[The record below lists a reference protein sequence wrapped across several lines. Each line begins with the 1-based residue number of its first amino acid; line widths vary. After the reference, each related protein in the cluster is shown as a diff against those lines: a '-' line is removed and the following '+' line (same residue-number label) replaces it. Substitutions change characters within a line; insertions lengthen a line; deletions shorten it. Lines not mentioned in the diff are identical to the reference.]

1 MGLGPSETRPQRL
14 GCHLVRAGPY
24 SPGSTLATR
33 LRAALLVPGLLIL
46 TTIGSAAEWLKL
58 ESDHFDLFSN
68 AGKRAAQRTAQ
79 DLERFHQVVEALQ
92 SGFEGAMPVRVV
104 LFGSASDYN
113 RFRWAKSRGKMAYYL
128 SGRKHDYIVL
138 HNSRFV
144 QPILPA
150 LGRSVG
156 SAVAHVVLRGRKQ
169 ALFHEYVH
177 LVQHQTA
184 AGLPLWLEEGIAEVY
199 SSIRTGGDKVRIGRR
214 ITGHTLT
221 LQTQPLLD
229 MPTLLSVDENS
240 PDYRDTAKAKVF
252 YAQSWALAH
261 MLTLSESYAGGLDDF
276 ITALNR
282 GQPQQEAFQGAFGR
296 PIEASEKE
304 LDTYSRRFGFR
315 ETQISIAKTD
325 PPEKAEPV
333 PLSPQEA
340 ELLQI
345 DLLLELGYV
354 VDAEPKLR
362 ALVEGAHQA
371 AVEVRLGELALRL
384 LDYEQAQQWFARAL
398 EQGADGV
405 RVHFGQAQAL
415 DETGGER
422 QDVWRHLNKALDVEA
437 GFPEA
442 LLFAGMLYN
451 RDLRHAEAV
460 APLEK
465 ASEARPRWSPV
476 WRALG
481 MAYLHSRQPE
491 KAVHAAGLALRTA
504 QTPHQQQEA
513 QRAFKIIQ
521 SRTPAESR

>member
-1 MGLGPSETRPQRL
+1 MGLGPSETRPQSL
-14 GCHLVRAGPY
+14 GCHLVRPIPY
-24 SPGSTLATR
+24 SAPSTLATR
-33 LRAALLVPGLLIL
+33 LKAALLVAGLLIL
-46 TTIGSAAEWLKL
+46 PAIGSAAEWLKL

-68 AGKRAAQRTAQ
+68 AGKRAAQRTAR
-79 DLERFHQVVEALQ
+79 DLERFHQVVEVLQ
-92 SGFEGAMPVRVV
+92 SGFGGTMPVRVV
-104 LFGSASDYN
+104 LFGSATEYN

-214 ITGHTLT
+214 ITGHALT

-229 MPTLLSVDENS
+229 LPTLLSVDENS
-240 PDYRDTAKAKVF
+240 PDYRDAAKAKVF

-261 MLTLSESYAGGLDDF
+261 MLTISESYAGGLADF
-276 ITALNR
+276 IAALNR
-282 GQPQQEAFQGAFGR
+282 GQPEQEAFQAAFGR
-296 PIEASEKE
+296 SIDASGKDLE
-304 LDTYSRRFGFR
+304 TYSRRFGFR
-315 ETQISIAKTD
+315 ETQISIGKRAPT
-325 PPEKAEPV
+325 EKAEPV
-333 PLSPQEA
+333 PLSRQEA

-362 ALVEGAHQA
+362 SLVEGAHQA

-398 EQGADGV
+398 ELGADGV

-422 QDVWRHLNKALDVEA
+422 QDVWRHLNKALDLDA

-451 RDLRHAEAV
+451 RELRHAEAV

-481 MAYLHSRQPE
+481 MAYIHSRQPE
-491 KAVHAAGLALRTA
+491 KAVHAARLALRTA